1 MSDPPRLAPS
11 SSLVHTLLNSIK
23 AKTLVLIVDKDHRAL
38 VFLSQNGC
46 HVYQYDD
53 STHSADDSIIDY
65 WNPMDLM
72 PYSLVN
78 FVTFVVSTERKC
90 YICGVIVLN
99 KFTLT

>member
-1 MSDPPRLAPS
+1 MD
-11 SSLVHTLLNSIK
+11 VMY
-23 AKTLVLIVDKDHRAL
+23 
-38 VFLSQNGC
+38 
-46 HVYQYDD
+46 VYQYDD

-90 YICGVIVLN
+90 YICDSIVLN
-99 KFTLT
+99 KLTLTESKRISDDLVATFGFFSSYCC